1 MQIGKKLKILKK
13 DNGRE
18 FVSKEFENYLKIHG
32 IQHQNCVPYSP

>member
-18 FVSKEFENYLKIHG
+18 FVSKEFEN
-32 IQHQNCVPYSP
+32 SWDSTS